1 MVKRSVSV
9 ILTVRNDPDGAAVAL
24 DSLLAQRRPP
34 CEIIIVDGG
43 STDGTLGVIR
53 ARMAVS
59 PLVRLIEAP
68 GANIARGRN
77 VGIEAA
83 RGELIATT
91 DCGCRAEPDWLA
103 NLVRPFEQDDRI
115 EFVAGFYR
123 IDPRSLLETVVG
135 LATMRG
141 QLAPVDPETFN
152 PSARSVAY
160 TKEVWHRAGGL
171 PEGLDYAED
180 TLFDHKVR
188 LLGVGWAFAQDAIV
202 HWRPRG
208 SLRSIARQFYRYGTG
223 RGQCGIGAA
232 EFQYNIRNATLLA
245 LSALGPMVL
254 PAAAVVP
261 AALFLYFYVWTFHRK
276 ARRIARHTKRWTAY
290 PLCLIV
296 MWVVMGSNTLGYLVG
311 CRRRRTGAIAWHDR
325 GEVRLAEA

>member
-1 MVKRSVSV
+1 MKPRSVSV
-9 ILTVRNDPDGAAVAL
+9 VLTVRNDPAGCAVAL
-24 DSLLAQRRPP
+24 DSVLAQSRPP

-43 STDGTLGVIR
+43 STDGTLGIIR

-59 PLVRLIEAP
+59 PLVRLIELP

-83 RGELIATT
+83 RGEVVATT
-91 DCGCRAEPDWLA
+91 DGGCRAEPDWLE
-103 NLVRPFEQDDRI
+103 NLIRPFEQDDGI

-141 QLAPVDPETFN
+141 QLDPVDPERFN

-160 TKEVWHRAGGL
+160 TKDVWRRAGGL
-171 PEGLDYAED
+171 PEGLDFAED
-180 TLFDHKVR
+180 TLFDHRVR
-188 LLGVGWAFAQDAIV
+188 KLGVGWAFAENAIV

-208 SLRSIARQFYRYGTG
+208 SLRSIAKQFYRYGTG

-232 EFQYNIRNATLLA
+232 EFQYNIRNAALLM
-245 LSALGPMVL
+245 LSALGPVVL
-254 PAAAVVP
+254 PVAAIVP
-261 AALFLYFYVWTFHRK
+261 ATLFFYFYVWTFHRK
-276 ARRIARHTKRWTAY
+276 ARRIARRTKRWTAY

-296 MWVVMGSNTLGYLVG
+296 MWVVLCSNTIGYLVG
-311 CRRRRTGAIAWHDR
+311 CRRKRRGRKERPHQGD
-325 GEVRLAEA
+325 VRLAEA